1 MPKRTAC
8 LVLLILLALA
18 GCGGS
23 TGELPPAAE
32 PAASPPPTKTP
43 AGTVVRV
50 GDSPEGLAFDERTG
64 LLAVGL
70 RDPDRLALVNGRTGR
85 VARTVSLP
93 ESPRHLRMAGPG
105 GPVLVPAERS
115 NELLQVSLPDGKLT
129 RTGVGRFPHDAAA
142 AGGRIFV
149 GDEFEDSVSVVQ
161 DGRLTRTLDAPEQPG
176 GVVATADGRYVGVV
190 GVRERALELY
200 DARTPRSLAKVD
212 VGIGPTHVEATRRS
226 FFVVDTRGDA
236 LIELR
241 LNPLRFHGRVFV
253 PGAPYGIARSRVRD
267 RFWITLTERN
277 QVAEVTPTQLERT
290 LPTVRQ
296 PNSVAV
302 DERSGRVFVTSRSDG
317 TLQFFDP

>member
-8 LVLLILLALA
+8 LVVLALA

-23 TGELPPAAE
+23 AGELPPAAE
-32 PAASPPPTKTP
+32 PAVSPPLTATP
-43 AGTVVRV
+43 SGTVVRV

-70 RDPDRLALVNGRTGR
+70 RNPDRLALVNGRTGR

-149 GDEFEDSVSVVQ
+149 GDEFSDSVSVVQ
-161 DGRLTRTLDAPEQPG
+161 SGRRARTLDAPVQPG
-176 GVVATADGRYVGVV
+176 GVVATSDGRYVGVV
-190 GVRERALELY
+190 GVSERALQLY
-200 DARTPRSLAKVD
+200 DSRSLRSLGKVN
-212 VGIGPTHVEATRRS
+212 VGIGPTHIEATRRS

-236 LIELR
+236 LLELR
-241 LNPLRFHGRVFV
+241 LNPLRFHKRVFL

-267 RFWITLTERN
+267 RFWVTLTERN
-277 QVAEVTPTQLERT
+277 EVAEVTPARYVRT
-290 LPTVRQ
+290 FATVRQ

-302 DERSGRVFVTSRSDG
+302 DRRSGRIFVASRSDG
-317 TLQFFDP
+317 TLQLIDP